1 MKKTE
6 AAGGKGD
13 LFTGKAKQ
21 LNEVAEDANW
31 RIAVNTELKSADQ
44 WSEDWGFL
52 VAMQQQSAG
61 KQQQCKVINSFPSVR
76 SAQRE
81 AADKGRTDKNIG
93 GEDQQL
99 EGQVDV

>member
-1 MKKTE
+1 M
-6 AAGGKGD
+6 ALSRGGGYSQSALSSAGDAGR
-13 LFTGKAKQ
+13 
-21 LNEVAEDANW
+21 EVSASGAW

-61 KQQQCKVINSFPSVR
+61 KQQQCKVINLFPSVR
-76 SAQRE
+76 SAQRK